1 MDIDARI
8 REILMRSAPVNDNCI
23 CTKDDSNN
31 KYKQPL
37 GYVSIQGNNNVVIK
51 IDWMA
56 LASVLLLLI
65 ALTVHH

>member
-31 KYKQPL
+31 KNKQPL
-37 GYVSIQGNNNVVIK
+37 GYVTIQGNNNVVIK
-51 IDWMA
+51 IDWVA
-56 LASVLLLLI
+56 IASVLLLLV
-65 ALTVHH
+65 ALMTHH